1 MNRILFGALALASLS
16 FSVAGTSRATS
27 LDDLVQVE
35 ILDGGMTA
43 RGTVLGAIRL
53 TLADGWKTYWR
64 APGEAGIPPSFNW
77 RGSRNVGELTI
88 TWPAP
93 HVFEQSGLRSIGYK
107 DQVVLPI
114 EITPRKAG
122 QPVRLKGEME
132 FGVCKDICVPA
143 SRGIDHTLDAEAP
156 RNPAIAA
163 ALAQRPYSASE
174 AGVRS
179 ATCRLVPTGN
189 GMQIEA
195 EIALPDTGGS
205 ELAVF
210 EPSDPSLWATEA
222 ETRRQGNTLYA
233 RSEILNATG
242 GAFALDRSQ
251 MRITVL
257 GSKHAV
263 DIIGCQPG

>member
-1 MNRILFGALALASLS
+1 MIQALAL
-16 FSVAGTSRATS
+16 VALTSPVAAPVAAGG
-27 LDDLVQVE
+27 LDDLVQIE

-43 RGTVLGAIRL
+43 RGTFLGAIRM

-64 APGEAGIPPSFNW
+64 APGEAGIPPSFDW
-77 RGSRNVGELTI
+77 RGSRNVGELSI
-88 TWPAP
+88 TWPVP

-107 DQVVLPI
+107 DQLILPI
-114 EITPRKAG
+114 EITPENAG
-122 QPVRLKGEME
+122 RPVHLKGEMD

-143 SRGIDHTLDAEAP
+143 SRGIDHTLNADAP
-156 RNPAIAA
+156 RHPAIAA
-163 ALAQRPYSASE
+163 ALAQRPYSAAE

-179 ATCRLVPTGN
+179 ATCRLTPTRN

-195 EIALPDTGGS
+195 EITVPSAGS
-205 ELAVF
+205 DELAVF
-210 EPSDPSLWATEA
+210 EPSDPTLWVTEA

-233 RSEILNATG
+233 RSEILNAAG

-263 DIIGCQPG
+263 DIQGCLPG

>member
-1 MNRILFGALALASLS
+1 MLQTLALMALTAPVALPAS
-16 FSVAGTSRATS
+16 AGGV
-27 LDDLVQVE
+27 DDFVRIE

-43 RGTVLGAIRL
+43 RGTFLGAIRM

-64 APGEAGIPPSFNW
+64 APGEAGIPPSFDW
-77 RGSRNVGELTI
+77 RGSRNVGELSI

-107 DQVVLPI
+107 DQLVLPI
-114 EITPRKAG
+114 EITPAKAG
-122 QPVRLKGEME
+122 RPVHLKGEMD

-143 SRGIDHTLDAEAP
+143 SMGIDHTLNADAP

-179 ATCRLVPTGN
+179 ATCRLTPTRD

-195 EIALPDTGGS
+195 EITLPPAGGS

-210 EPSDPSLWATEA
+210 EPGDPNLWATEA
-222 ETRRQGNTLYA
+222 RTRRQGDTLYA
-233 RSEILNATG
+233 QSEILNASG

-263 DIIGCQPG
+263 DIQGCLPG